1 MTLLAPIQVRP
12 VQYNLGL
19 DMTLLAPIQVRP
31 VQSGTGY
38 DSPSSNTSEA
48 STIWDWI

>member
-1 MTLLAPIQVRP
+1 
-12 VQYNLGL
+12 
-19 DMTLLAPIQVRP
+19 MTLLAPIQVRP

-48 STIWDWI
+48 STVQSGTGYDSPSSNTSEASTIWDWI